1 MTSLSYQTVL
11 GLLWLAWAVYWIAVV
26 AYEGATNRAKETQRR
41 AGGTGFLFI
50 ILLC

>member
-1 MTSLSYQTVL
+1 MPTSSYQTVL